1 MSVKK
6 NLDDSDEYYLAQTR
20 KDLIVEKL
28 RENGCRITKQR
39 LMLLDIILEENCSC
53 CKEIYYRASKLD
65 SGIGTATVYRMVN
78 LLEEIGAISRTN
90 MYRVI
95 CEPGNETSNTYLV
108 ELDDHSVK
116 RLSFKDWNLVIR
128 EGMRA
133 CGFLNSQDIISVSMK
148 E

>member
-6 NLDDSDEYYLAQTR
+6 NVDKTEEYYLTQMK
-20 KDLIVEKL
+20 KDMIVEKL

-39 LMLLDIILEENCSC
+39 LMLLDVILEEDCSC
-53 CKEIYYRASKLD
+53 CKEIYYKALKLD

-90 MYRVI
+90 MYHVV
-95 CEPGNETSNTYLV
+95 CKPGNGMESSYLV

-116 RLSFKDWNLVIR
+116 RLSFKDWNSVIR
-128 EGMRA
+128 EGMKV
-133 CGFLNSQDIISVSMK
+133 CGFLNSQDIVSVSVA

>member
-1 MSVKK
+1 MSVRK
-6 NLDDSDEYYLAQTR
+6 NADQSDEYYLTQM
-20 KDLIVEKL
+20 KKEMILEKL

-39 LMLLDIILEENCSC
+39 KMLLDIILEENCSC

-90 MYRVI
+90 MYRVN
-95 CEPGNETSNTYLV
+95 CEPGDVSGHVYV
-108 ELDDHSVK
+108 IELDDHSVK
-116 RLSFKDWNLVIR
+116 KLSVNDWNSVIR
-128 EGMRA
+128 EGMKV
-133 CGFLNSQDIISVSMK
+133 CGFLKSQKVLSVSMA

>member
-1 MSVKK
+1 MSVKN
-6 NLDDSDEYYLAQTR
+6 NLDKSDEYYLTKMR
-20 KDLIVEKL
+20 KDKIVEKL

-53 CKEIYYRASKLD
+53 CKEIYYRASKMD

-95 CEPGNETSNTYLV
+95 CEPGNETENIYLV

-116 RLSFKDWNLVIR
+116 KLSFKDWNSVIR

-133 CGFLNSQDIISVSMK
+133 CGFLNSQNVISVSVSQ
-148 E
+148 